1 MRKKTNKIIAFAL
14 SVLMLL
20 SSSPAMASSIGSVSG
35 DKTIGEDT
43 AQGAST
49 AYSNVGVGS
58 SKTNVYL
65 TIDDS
70 NVLVGVP
77 TEIII
82 SGTPTDTGEYIGEYS
97 VSAFGDISGDEF
109 VNIVPE
115 ENATLKQPGKK
126 DVEASVSQQKTSFS
140 YNDIITNNNSS
151 IGQVTAEGLTAGSWN
166 GEVLFKI
173 SIEGAYAHSIS
184 EIAES
189 VMGYNGTYMNS
200 ATYSYY
206 DSDGDAKAV
215 DNSISY
221 NTYVL
226 PIEDLGLN
234 VGDIL
239 YYKNV
244 DTDGFQFSLGA
255 INSSWGKVQEY
266 TMVASMKSRSIT
278 IEDNIYALYFRV
290 VKSTSL
296 TDTGSGTRTTFNKT
310 DIPFQNFKL
319 YKNSISD
326 FNEINYLRVL
336 DDYITYD
343 ENFNYNKLCI
353 HNVDADYRDD
363 VAVSLDKYGY
373 WDIDLQKT
381 SDGVYVNVHGTSLG
395 DYSIANTT
403 YEELKAAYPDTLFT
417 VDEILQKLSQN
428 NKKYAHFQFKNGDGF
443 WQGNVTNLYNKMVGY
458 GVEDRCF
465 FTDSTPS
472 SQFMTNVNNI
482 GANAVIFGQ
491 VETDFNINSYMAL
504 DNCSRVAIGTSNS
517 DTIAQEHIQELL
529 NNGIEVWCEANSTNF
544 YTHISIL
551 RKVQPFYNDLLYI
564 ATEGGRYDEYVIA
577 ATRYINGI

>member
-166 GEVLFKI
+166 GEFLFKI

-206 DSDGDAKAV
+206 DGDGEAKAI

-226 PIEDLGLN
+226 PVEELGLN

-244 DTDGFQFSLGA
+244 DTDGFQLSLGA

-266 TMVASMKSRSIT
+266 TMIASMKSKSIT
-278 IEDNIYALYFRV
+278 ITDNIYALYFRV

-296 TDTGSGTRTTFNKT
+296 TDTGSGARTTFNKT

-326 FNEINYLRVL
+326 FNEIDYLRVL

-363 VAVSLDKYGY
+363 VAVSLDKYGF
-373 WDIDLQKT
+373 WDVDLRKT
-381 SDGVYVNVHGTSLG
+381 SDGVYVNTHNASLG
-395 DYSIANTT
+395 NYSIANTT

-428 NKKYAHFQFKNGDGF
+428 TEKYAHFQFKNGDGY
-443 WQGNVTNLYNKMVGY
+443 WPGSVTNLYNKMVSY

-465 FTDSTPS
+465 FTDATPM
-472 SQFMTNVNNI
+472 SQLMTNVNNI
-482 GANAVIFGQ
+482 GANALIFGQ
-491 VETDFNINSYMAL
+491 VETDFDISSYTAL

-517 DTIAQEHIQELL
+517 DTISQEHIQELL
-529 NNGIEVWCEANSTNF
+529 DNGVEVWCEATSTNF
-544 YTHISIL
+544 YTHISIM
-551 RKVQPFYNDLLYI
+551 RKVQPFYDNLLYI

-577 ATRYINGI
+577 ATRYVNGI